1 MSLIPLM
8 LCVSE
13 GIIRPNGSRR
23 PLLMALIITLV
34 FSIVEVIGGVV
45 SGSLALLSDS
55 GHMFTDV
62 LALGL
67 SLGAAMLTMRPPT
80 RKHTFGLHRAEI
92 LVALV
97 NGLTLMVLAIVIII
111 EAVNRFQNPRPI
123 DSSIM
128 LIVSVI
134 GLGANILGMLILHER
149 TAENLNVKGAY
160 LHMLGDLL
168 SSIGVF
174 AAALLILFFDLT
186 LADPLISIV
195 IGAVIIVG
203 AYRLVNQSITILLEA
218 VPEHIDLEE
227 VEKALL
233 DLEGVVEVHDVHAWT
248 LTSGMYAMSLH
259 VVVVDR
265 TLSSCAPLREEI
277 RKLLSD
283 KFQVTH
289 TTIELDSVSCPVD
302 Q

>member
-13 GIIRPNGSRR
+13 GVIRPNGSRR
-23 PLLMALIITLV
+23 PLLLALLITLV

-67 SLGAAMLTMRPPT
+67 SLGAAMLTTRPPT
-80 RKHTFGLHRAEI
+80 KKHTFGLHRVEI

-111 EAVNRFQNPRPI
+111 EAVNRFQNPREVE
-123 DSSIM
+123 SSIM
-128 LIVSVI
+128 LIVSII

-168 SSIGVF
+168 SSIGVI
-174 AAALLILFFDLT
+174 AAALLIMFFGLT
-186 LADPLISIV
+186 LADPVISIA
-195 IGAVIIVG
+195 IGVVIIVG
-203 AYRLVNQSITILLEA
+203 AYRLVNQSIAILLEA

-227 VEKALL
+227 VERAVLG
-233 DLEGVVEVHDVHAWT
+233 LEGVNEVHDIHAWT
-248 LTSGMYAMSLH
+248 LTSGVYAMSLH
-259 VVVVDR
+259 VVVGER
-265 TLSSCAPLREEI
+265 TVSSCAPLLAEI
-277 RKLLSD
+277 RELLSA

-289 TTIELDSVSCPVD
+289 TTIELDSDICPVD